1 MRGTLLSPAFR
12 AITLSRMVNPMPALT
27 IPVPDQAS
35 PALHAALYAEWQKFR
50 NKAAP
55 VAPEYIPPFIL
66 ASWERCREAGIT
78 TEANSIVRVDALLLE
93 QALRLNGDLL
103 CSARSIMDK
112 LFSVVR
118 ATRCSIS
125 LADGSGLV
133 LHTLRSE
140 GDGPDVLPG
149 QIATEAVSGTNGI
162 GTCLVE
168 RKTVTIIGAQHY
180 CARHHVWSCTASP
193 IQYEGGT
200 LAGVLNV
207 SIAREHYHPH
217 TRGMVEAS
225 AHAIA
230 EQLRLRATLG
240 KQRAIMEVLD
250 EGVLE
255 IDASGG
261 IRSANGRGL
270 SMLGF
275 EALPPHLQL
284 RDIMLSETVRRDIL
298 DVRERFQ
305 DREAPLHT
313 ANGTLPCVLSYA
325 PLGTGKGGVLA
336 LRESRRLCGFAARA
350 IGAAVY
356 TLDDIPGDSPAII
369 QAKNEIRSAAG
380 HDAPVLL
387 IGEEGTGRHGF
398 AQAIHNAGRR
408 REAPFVAVH
417 CGSLPRSLM
426 RNELF
431 GSGGE
436 GGRPGKCE
444 LADGGTLFLDD
455 AEALP
460 LTAQLGLVRLL
471 RDGET
476 ARVGGR
482 QSRMVN
488 VRFIIGAG
496 THLAEA
502 VREGLFL
509 EELHQL
515 SRGCI
520 VTIPPLRERRS
531 DMEALAGRC
540 LSRFAQA
547 LGKQPKHLAPEAMNA
562 LFRYPWPGNFRE
574 LETVLE
580 RAVTLAEGDVIR
592 LSDLPARISGMPK
605 ASAPSGRPLPGHETE
620 RLLAALEQT
629 AGNVR
634 EAAKLLGISR
644 GGFYVKLKKL
654 GLNPDEYR

>member
-1 MRGTLLSPAFR
+1 
-12 AITLSRMVNPMPALT
+12 MPALM
-27 IPVPDQAS
+27 IQAPDQAS

-50 NKAAP
+50 DGTAP
-55 VAPEYIPPFIL
+55 VDPEYIPPFIL
-66 ASWERCREAGIT
+66 ASWERCRESGIT

-93 QALRLNGDLL
+93 QAQRLNSDLL

-125 LADGSGLV
+125 LTDGSGLV

-168 RKTVTIIGAQHY
+168 QETVTIIGAQHY

-193 IQYEGGT
+193 NGT

-207 SIAREHYHPH
+207 SIARESYHLH

-230 EQLRLRATLG
+230 EQLHLRAALG
-240 KQRAIMEVLD
+240 RQRAIMEVLD
-250 EGVLE
+250 EGILE
-255 IDASGG
+255 VGASGE
-261 IRSANGRGL
+261 IHSANGRGL
-270 SMLGF
+270 SMLGL
-275 EALPPHLQL
+275 EALPPHLHL
-284 RDIMLSETVRRDIL
+284 RDAVLSEAVRRDIL
-298 DVRERFQ
+298 DEHNAFQ
-305 DREAPLHT
+305 DREALLHT
-313 ANGTLPCVLSYA
+313 ANGTLPCVLSFA
-325 PLGTGKGGVLA
+325 PLGMGKGGVLA
-336 LRESRRLCGFAARA
+336 LRESRRLCGFAART
-350 IGAAVY
+350 IGAGAVY
-356 TLDDIPGDSPAII
+356 ALADIPRDSPASA
-369 QAKNEIRSAAG
+369 QAREALRRAAR

-387 IGEEGTGRHGF
+387 TGEEGTERHGF

-408 REAPFVAVH
+408 WEAPFVAVH
-417 CGSLPRSLM
+417 CGGIPRSLM
-426 RNELF
+426 RSELF
-431 GSGGE
+431 GFDGE

-444 LADGGTLFLDD
+444 LADGGTLFLDGV
-455 AEALP
+455 EALP
-460 LTAQLGLVRLL
+460 LTAQMGIVRLL
-471 RDGET
+471 RGGET
-476 ARVGGR
+476 ARVGGGQGR
-482 QSRMVN
+482 TVN
-488 VRFIIGAG
+488 VRLIAGAG
-496 THLAEA
+496 PGLSEA

-509 EELHQL
+509 KELHEL
-515 SRGCI
+515 LREY
-520 VTIPPLRERRS
+520 TITVPPLRERRS
-531 DMEALAGRC
+531 DIEALAARC
-540 LSRFAQA
+540 ASRFAQA
-547 LGKQPKHLAPEAMNA
+547 LGKQPKPIAPEAMEA
-562 LFRYPWPGNFRE
+562 LLRYSWPGNVRE

-580 RAVTLAEGDVIR
+580 RAVALAEGDVIG
-592 LSDLPARISGMPK
+592 LSDLHARIS
-605 ASAPSGRPLPGHETE
+605 AAEVSAPTGKPLPGHEAK
-620 RLLAALEQT
+620 RLLAALERT

>member
-1 MRGTLLSPAFR
+1 
-12 AITLSRMVNPMPALT
+12 MPALM
-27 IPVPDQAS
+27 IQAPDQAS

-50 NKAAP
+50 DGTAP
-55 VAPEYIPPFIL
+55 VDPEYIPPFIL
-66 ASWERCREAGIT
+66 ASWERCRESGIT

-93 QALRLNGDLL
+93 QAQRLNSDLL

-112 LFSVVR
+112 LFAVVR

-125 LADGSGLV
+125 LTDGSGLV

-193 IQYEGGT
+193 IRYEDGT

-207 SIAREHYHPH
+207 SIARESYHLH

-230 EQLRLRATLG
+230 EQLHLRAALG
-240 KQRAIMEVLD
+240 RQRAIMEVLD
-250 EGVLE
+250 EGILE
-255 IDASGG
+255 VGASGE
-261 IRSANGRGL
+261 IHSANGRGL
-270 SMLGF
+270 SMLGL
-275 EALPPHLQL
+275 EAL
-284 RDIMLSETVRRDIL
+284 LSEAVRRDIL
-298 DVRERFQ
+298 DEHNAFQ
-305 DREAPLHT
+305 DREALLHT
-313 ANGTLPCVLSYA
+313 ANGTLPCVLSFA
-325 PLGTGKGGVLA
+325 PLGMGKGGVLA
-336 LRESRRLCGFAARA
+336 LRESRRLCGFAART
-350 IGAAVY
+350 IGAGAVY
-356 TLDDIPGDSPAII
+356 ALDDIPGDSPAIA
-369 QAKNEIRSAAG
+369 QAREALRRAAR

-387 IGEEGTGRHGF
+387 TGEEGTERHGF

-417 CGSLPRSLM
+417 CGGIPRSLM
-426 RNELF
+426 RSELF
-431 GSGGE
+431 GFDGE

-444 LADGGTLFLDD
+444 LADGGTLFLDGV
-455 AEALP
+455 EALP
-460 LTAQLGLVRLL
+460 LTAQMGIVRLL
-471 RDGET
+471 RGGET
-476 ARVGGR
+476 ARVGGGQGR
-482 QSRMVN
+482 TVN
-488 VRFIIGAG
+488 VRLIAGAG
-496 THLAEA
+496 PGLSEA

-509 EELHQL
+509 KELHEL
-515 SRGCI
+515 LREY
-520 VTIPPLRERRS
+520 TITVPPLRERRS
-531 DMEALAGRC
+531 DIEALAARC
-540 LSRFAQA
+540 ASRFAQA
-547 LGKQPKHLAPEAMNA
+547 LGKQPKPIAPEAMEA
-562 LFRYPWPGNFRE
+562 LLRYSWPGNVRE

-580 RAVTLAEGDVIR
+580 RAVALAEGDVIG
-592 LSDLPARISGMPK
+592 LSDLHARIS
-605 ASAPSGRPLPGHETE
+605 AAEVSAPTGKPLPGHEAK
-620 RLLAALEQT
+620 RLLAALERT

>member
-1 MRGTLLSPAFR
+1 
-12 AITLSRMVNPMPALT
+12 MPSLMIQA
-27 IPVPDQAS
+27 PDQAS

-50 NKAAP
+50 DGTAP
-55 VAPEYIPPFIL
+55 VDPEYIPPFIL
-66 ASWERCREAGIT
+66 ASWERCRESGIT

-93 QALRLNGDLL
+93 QALRLNSDLL

-125 LADGSGLV
+125 LTDGSGLV

-193 IQYEGGT
+193 NGT

-207 SIAREHYHPH
+207 SIARESYHLH

-230 EQLRLRATLG
+230 EQLHLRAALG
-240 KQRAIMEVLD
+240 RQRAIMEVLD
-250 EGVLE
+250 EGILE
-255 IDASGG
+255 VGASGE
-261 IRSANGRGL
+261 IHSANGRGL
-270 SMLGF
+270 SMLGL
-275 EALPPHLQL
+275 EALPPHLHL
-284 RDIMLSETVRRDIL
+284 RDTVLSEAVRRDIL
-298 DVRERFQ
+298 DEHNAFQ
-305 DREAPLHT
+305 DREALLHT
-313 ANGTLPCVLSYA
+313 ANGTLPCVLSFA
-325 PLGTGKGGVLA
+325 PLGMGKGGVLA
-336 LRESRRLCGFAARA
+336 LRESRRLCGFAART
-350 IGAAVY
+350 IGAGAVY
-356 TLDDIPGDSPAII
+356 ALDDIPGDSPAIA
-369 QAKNEIRSAAG
+369 QAREALRRAAR

-387 IGEEGTGRHGF
+387 TGEEGTERHGF

-408 REAPFVAVH
+408 WEAPFVAVH
-417 CGSLPRSLM
+417 CGGIPRSLM
-426 RNELF
+426 RSELF
-431 GSGGE
+431 GFDGE

-444 LADGGTLFLDD
+444 LADGGTLFLDGV
-455 AEALP
+455 EALP
-460 LTAQLGLVRLL
+460 LTAQMGIVRLL
-471 RDGET
+471 RGGET
-476 ARVGGR
+476 ARVGGGQGR
-482 QSRMVN
+482 TVN
-488 VRFIIGAG
+488 VRLIAGAG
-496 THLAEA
+496 PGLSEA

-509 EELHQL
+509 KELHEL
-515 SRGCI
+515 LREY
-520 VTIPPLRERRS
+520 TITVPPLRERRS
-531 DMEALAGRC
+531 DIEALAARC
-540 LSRFAQA
+540 ASRFAQA
-547 LGKQPKHLAPEAMNA
+547 LGKQPKPIAPEAMEA
-562 LFRYPWPGNFRE
+562 LLRYSWPGNVRE

-580 RAVTLAEGDVIR
+580 RAVALAEGDVIG
-592 LSDLPARISGMPK
+592 LSDLHARIS
-605 ASAPSGRPLPGHETE
+605 AAEVSAPTGKPLPGHEAK
-620 RLLAALEQT
+620 RLLAALERT

>member
-1 MRGTLLSPAFR
+1 
-12 AITLSRMVNPMPALT
+12 MPALM
-27 IPVPDQAS
+27 IQAPDQAS

-50 NKAAP
+50 DGTAP
-55 VAPEYIPPFIL
+55 VDPEYIPPFIL
-66 ASWERCREAGIT
+66 ASWERCRESGIT

-93 QALRLNGDLL
+93 QAQRLNSDLL

-125 LADGSGLV
+125 LTDGSGLV

-193 IQYEGGT
+193 IRYEDGT

-207 SIAREHYHPH
+207 SIARESYHLH

-230 EQLRLRATLG
+230 EQLHLRAALG
-240 KQRAIMEVLD
+240 RQRAIMEVLD
-250 EGVLE
+250 EGILE
-255 IDASGG
+255 VGASGE
-261 IRSANGRGL
+261 IHSANGRGL
-270 SMLGF
+270 SMLGL
-275 EALPPHLQL
+275 EAL
-284 RDIMLSETVRRDIL
+284 LSEAVRRDIL
-298 DVRERFQ
+298 DEHNAFQ
-305 DREAPLHT
+305 DREALLHT
-313 ANGTLPCVLSYA
+313 ANGTLPCVLSFA
-325 PLGTGKGGVLA
+325 PLGMGKGGVLA
-336 LRESRRLCGFAARA
+336 LRESRRLCGFAART
-350 IGAAVY
+350 IGAGAVY
-356 TLDDIPGDSPAII
+356 ALDDIPGDSPAIA
-369 QAKNEIRSAAG
+369 QAREALRRAAR

-387 IGEEGTGRHGF
+387 TGEEGTERHGF

-417 CGSLPRSLM
+417 CGGIPRSLM
-426 RNELF
+426 RSELF
-431 GSGGE
+431 GFDGE

-444 LADGGTLFLDD
+444 LADGGTLFLDGV
-455 AEALP
+455 EALP
-460 LTAQLGLVRLL
+460 LTAQMGIVRLL
-471 RDGET
+471 RGGET
-476 ARVGGR
+476 ARVGGGQGR
-482 QSRMVN
+482 TVN
-488 VRFIIGAG
+488 VRLIAGAG
-496 THLAEA
+496 PGLSEA

-509 EELHQL
+509 KELHEL
-515 SRGCI
+515 LREY
-520 VTIPPLRERRS
+520 TITVPPLRERRS
-531 DMEALAGRC
+531 DIEALAARC
-540 LSRFAQA
+540 ASRFAQA
-547 LGKQPKHLAPEAMNA
+547 LGKQPKPIAPEAMEA
-562 LFRYPWPGNFRE
+562 LLRYSWPGNVRE

-580 RAVTLAEGDVIR
+580 RAVALAEGDVIG
-592 LSDLPARISGMPK
+592 LSDLHARIS
-605 ASAPSGRPLPGHETE
+605 AAEVSAPTGKPLPGHEAK
-620 RLLAALEQT
+620 RLLAALERT

>member
-1 MRGTLLSPAFR
+1 
-12 AITLSRMVNPMPALT
+12 MPALM
-27 IPVPDQAS
+27 IQAPDQAS

-50 NKAAP
+50 DGTAP
-55 VAPEYIPPFIL
+55 VDPEYIPPFIL
-66 ASWERCREAGIT
+66 ASWERCRESGIT

-93 QALRLNGDLL
+93 QAQRLNSDLL

-125 LADGSGLV
+125 LTDGSGLV

-193 IQYEGGT
+193 IRYEDGT

-207 SIAREHYHPH
+207 SIARESYHLH

-230 EQLRLRATLG
+230 EQLHLRAALG
-240 KQRAIMEVLD
+240 RQRAIMEVLD
-250 EGVLE
+250 EGILE
-255 IDASGG
+255 VGASGE
-261 IRSANGRGL
+261 IHSANGRGL
-270 SMLGF
+270 SMLGL
-275 EALPPHLQL
+275 EAL
-284 RDIMLSETVRRDIL
+284 LSEAVRRDIL
-298 DVRERFQ
+298 DEHNAFQ
-305 DREAPLHT
+305 DREALLHT
-313 ANGTLPCVLSYA
+313 ANGTLPCVLSFA
-325 PLGTGKGGVLA
+325 PLGMGKGGVLA
-336 LRESRRLCGFAARA
+336 LRESRRLCGFAART
-350 IGAAVY
+350 IGAGAVY
-356 TLDDIPGDSPAII
+356 ALDDIPGDSPAIA
-369 QAKNEIRSAAG
+369 QAREALRRAAR

-387 IGEEGTGRHGF
+387 TGEEGTERHGF

-417 CGSLPRSLM
+417 CGGIPRSLM
-426 RNELF
+426 RSELF
-431 GSGGE
+431 GFDGE

-444 LADGGTLFLDD
+444 LADGGTLFLDGV
-455 AEALP
+455 EALP
-460 LTAQLGLVRLL
+460 LTAQMGIVRLL
-471 RDGET
+471 RGGET
-476 ARVGGR
+476 ARVGGGQGR
-482 QSRMVN
+482 TVN
-488 VRFIIGAG
+488 VRLIAGAG
-496 THLAEA
+496 PGLSEA

-509 EELHQL
+509 KELHEL
-515 SRGCI
+515 LREY
-520 VTIPPLRERRS
+520 TITVPPLRERRS
-531 DMEALAGRC
+531 DIEALAARC
-540 LSRFAQA
+540 ASRFAQA
-547 LGKQPKHLAPEAMNA
+547 LGKQPKPIAPEAMEA
-562 LFRYPWPGNFRE
+562 LLRYSWPGNVRE

-580 RAVTLAEGDVIR
+580 RAVALAEGDVIG
-592 LSDLPARISGMPK
+592 LSDLHARIS
-605 ASAPSGRPLPGHETE
+605 AAEVSAPTGKPLPGHEAK
-620 RLLAALEQT
+620 RLLAALERT

-644 GGFYVKLKKL
+644 GGFYMKLKKL

>member
-1 MRGTLLSPAFR
+1 
-12 AITLSRMVNPMPALT
+12 MPALM
-27 IPVPDQAS
+27 IQAPDQAS

-50 NKAAP
+50 DGTAP
-55 VAPEYIPPFIL
+55 VDPEYIPPFIL
-66 ASWERCREAGIT
+66 ASWERCRESGIT

-93 QALRLNGDLL
+93 QAQRLNSDLL

-125 LADGSGLV
+125 LTDGSGLV

-193 IQYEGGT
+193 IRYEDGT

-207 SIAREHYHPH
+207 SIARESYHLH

-230 EQLRLRATLG
+230 EQLHLRAALG
-240 KQRAIMEVLD
+240 RQRAIMEVLD
-250 EGVLE
+250 EGILE
-255 IDASGG
+255 VGASGE
-261 IRSANGRGL
+261 IHSANGRGL
-270 SMLGF
+270 SMLGL
-275 EALPPHLQL
+275 EAL
-284 RDIMLSETVRRDIL
+284 LSEAVRRDIL
-298 DVRERFQ
+298 DEHNAFQ
-305 DREAPLHT
+305 DREALLHT
-313 ANGTLPCVLSYA
+313 ANGTLPCVLSFA
-325 PLGTGKGGVLA
+325 PLGMGKGGVLA
-336 LRESRRLCGFAARA
+336 LRESRRLCGFAART
-350 IGAAVY
+350 IGAGAVY
-356 TLDDIPGDSPAII
+356 ALDDIPGDSPAIA
-369 QAKNEIRSAAG
+369 QAREALRRAAR

-387 IGEEGTGRHGF
+387 TGEEGTERHGF

-417 CGSLPRSLM
+417 CGGIPRSLM
-426 RNELF
+426 RSELF
-431 GSGGE
+431 GFDGE

-444 LADGGTLFLDD
+444 LADGGTMFLIESLDGV
-455 AEALP
+455 EALP
-460 LTAQLGLVRLL
+460 LTAQMGIVRLL
-471 RDGET
+471 RGGET
-476 ARVGGR
+476 ARVGGGQGR
-482 QSRMVN
+482 TVN
-488 VRFIIGAG
+488 VRLIAGAG
-496 THLAEA
+496 PGLSEA

-509 EELHQL
+509 KELHEL
-515 SRGCI
+515 LREY
-520 VTIPPLRERRS
+520 TITVPPLRERRS
-531 DMEALAGRC
+531 DIEALAARC
-540 LSRFAQA
+540 ASRFAQA
-547 LGKQPKHLAPEAMNA
+547 LGKQPKPIAPEAMEA
-562 LFRYPWPGNFRE
+562 LLRYSWPGNVRE

-580 RAVTLAEGDVIR
+580 RAVALAEGDVIG
-592 LSDLPARISGMPK
+592 LSDLHARIS
-605 ASAPSGRPLPGHETE
+605 AAEVSAPTGKPLPGHEAK
-620 RLLAALEQT
+620 RLLAALERT

>member
-1 MRGTLLSPAFR
+1 
-12 AITLSRMVNPMPALT
+12 MPALM
-27 IPVPDQAS
+27 IQAPDQAS

-50 NKAAP
+50 DGTAP
-55 VAPEYIPPFIL
+55 VDPEYIPPFIL
-66 ASWERCREAGIT
+66 ASWERCRESGIT

-93 QALRLNGDLL
+93 QAQRLNSDLL

-125 LADGSGLV
+125 LTDGSGLV

-193 IQYEGGT
+193 NGT

-207 SIAREHYHPH
+207 SIARESYHLH

-230 EQLRLRATLG
+230 EQLHLRAALG
-240 KQRAIMEVLD
+240 RQRAIMEVLD
-250 EGVLE
+250 EGILE
-255 IDASGG
+255 VGSSGE
-261 IRSANGRGL
+261 IHSANGRGL
-270 SMLGF
+270 SMLGL
-275 EALPPHLQL
+275 EALPPHLHL
-284 RDIMLSETVRRDIL
+284 RDTVLSEAVRRDIL
-298 DVRERFQ
+298 DEHNAFQ
-305 DREAPLHT
+305 DREALLHT
-313 ANGTLPCVLSYA
+313 ANGTLPCVLSFA
-325 PLGTGKGGVLA
+325 PLGMGKGGVLA
-336 LRESRRLCGFAARA
+336 LRESRRLCGFAART
-350 IGAAVY
+350 IGAGAVY
-356 TLDDIPGDSPAII
+356 ALDDIPGDSPAIA
-369 QAKNEIRSAAG
+369 QAREALRRAAR

-387 IGEEGTGRHGF
+387 TGEEGTERHGF

-417 CGSLPRSLM
+417 CGGIPRSLM
-426 RNELF
+426 RSELF
-431 GSGGE
+431 GFDGE

-444 LADGGTLFLDD
+444 LADGGTLFLDGV
-455 AEALP
+455 EALP
-460 LTAQLGLVRLL
+460 LTAQMGIVRLL
-471 RDGET
+471 RGGET
-476 ARVGGR
+476 ARVGGGQGR
-482 QSRMVN
+482 TVN
-488 VRFIIGAG
+488 VRLIAGAG
-496 THLAEA
+496 PGLSEA

-509 EELHQL
+509 KELHEL
-515 SRGCI
+515 LREY
-520 VTIPPLRERRS
+520 TITVPPLRERRS
-531 DMEALAGRC
+531 DIEALAARC
-540 LSRFAQA
+540 ASRFAQA
-547 LGKQPKHLAPEAMNA
+547 LGKQPKPIAPEAMEA
-562 LFRYPWPGNFRE
+562 LLRYSWPGNVRE

-580 RAVTLAEGDVIR
+580 RAVALAEGDVIG
-592 LSDLPARISGMPK
+592 LSDLHARIS
-605 ASAPSGRPLPGHETE
+605 AAEVSAPTGKPLPGHEAK
-620 RLLAALEQT
+620 RLLAALERT

>member
-1 MRGTLLSPAFR
+1 
-12 AITLSRMVNPMPALT
+12 MPALM
-27 IPVPDQAS
+27 IQAPDQAS

-50 NKAAP
+50 DGTAP
-55 VAPEYIPPFIL
+55 VDPEYIPPFIL
-66 ASWERCREAGIT
+66 ASWERCRESGIT

-93 QALRLNGDLL
+93 QAQRLNSDLL

-125 LADGSGLV
+125 LTDGSGLV

-193 IQYEGGT
+193 IRYEDGT

-207 SIAREHYHPH
+207 SIARESYHLH

-230 EQLRLRATLG
+230 EQLHLRAALG
-240 KQRAIMEVLD
+240 RQRAIMEVLD
-250 EGVLE
+250 EGILE
-255 IDASGG
+255 VGASGE
-261 IRSANGRGL
+261 IHSANGRGL
-270 SMLGF
+270 SMLGL
-275 EALPPHLQL
+275 EAL
-284 RDIMLSETVRRDIL
+284 LSEAVRRDIL
-298 DVRERFQ
+298 DEHNAFQ
-305 DREAPLHT
+305 DREALLHT
-313 ANGTLPCVLSYA
+313 ANGTLPCVLSFA
-325 PLGTGKGGVLA
+325 PLGMGKGGVLA
-336 LRESRRLCGFAARA
+336 LRESRRLCGFAART
-350 IGAAVY
+350 IGAGAVY
-356 TLDDIPGDSPAII
+356 ALDDIPGDSPAIA
-369 QAKNEIRSAAG
+369 QAREALRRAAR

-387 IGEEGTGRHGF
+387 TGEEGTERHGF

-408 REAPFVAVH
+408 REASFVAVH
-417 CGSLPRSLM
+417 CGGIPRSLM
-426 RNELF
+426 RSELF
-431 GSGGE
+431 GFDGE

-444 LADGGTLFLDD
+444 LADGGTLFLDGV
-455 AEALP
+455 EALP
-460 LTAQLGLVRLL
+460 LTAQMGIVRLL
-471 RDGET
+471 RGGET
-476 ARVGGR
+476 ARVGGGQGR
-482 QSRMVN
+482 TVN
-488 VRFIIGAG
+488 VRLIAGAG
-496 THLAEA
+496 PGLSEA

-509 EELHQL
+509 KELHEL
-515 SRGCI
+515 LREY
-520 VTIPPLRERRS
+520 TITVPPLRERRS
-531 DMEALAGRC
+531 DIEALAARC
-540 LSRFAQA
+540 ASRFAQA
-547 LGKQPKHLAPEAMNA
+547 LGKQPKPIAPEAMEA
-562 LFRYPWPGNFRE
+562 LLRYSWPGNVRE

-580 RAVTLAEGDVIR
+580 RAVALAEGDVIG
-592 LSDLPARISGMPK
+592 LSDLHARIS
-605 ASAPSGRPLPGHETE
+605 AAEVSAPTGKPLPGHEAK
-620 RLLAALEQT
+620 RLLAALERT
-629 AGNVR
+629 AGDVR

>member
-1 MRGTLLSPAFR
+1 
-12 AITLSRMVNPMPALT
+12 MPALM
-27 IPVPDQAS
+27 IQAPDQAS

-50 NKAAP
+50 DGTAP
-55 VAPEYIPPFIL
+55 VDPEYIPPFIL
-66 ASWERCREAGIT
+66 ASWERCRESGIT

-93 QALRLNGDLL
+93 QAQRLNSDLL

-125 LADGSGLV
+125 LTDGSGLV

-140 GDGPDVLPG
+140 GGPDVLPG

-193 IQYEGGT
+193 IRYEDGT

-207 SIAREHYHPH
+207 SIARESYHLH

-230 EQLRLRATLG
+230 EQLHLRAALG
-240 KQRAIMEVLD
+240 RQRAIMEVLD
-250 EGVLE
+250 EGILE
-255 IDASGG
+255 VGASGE
-261 IRSANGRGL
+261 IHSANGRGL
-270 SMLGF
+270 SMLGL
-275 EALPPHLQL
+275 EALPPHLHL
-284 RDIMLSETVRRDIL
+284 RDAVPSEAVRRDIL
-298 DVRERFQ
+298 DEHNAFQ
-305 DREAPLHT
+305 DREALLHT
-313 ANGTLPCVLSYA
+313 ANGTLPCVLSFA
-325 PLGTGKGGVLA
+325 PLGMGKGGVLA
-336 LRESRRLCGFAARA
+336 LRESRRLCGFAART
-350 IGAAVY
+350 IGAGAVY
-356 TLDDIPGDSPAII
+356 ALDDIPGDSPAIA
-369 QAKNEIRSAAG
+369 QAREALRRAAR

-387 IGEEGTGRHGF
+387 TGEEGTERHGF

-417 CGSLPRSLM
+417 CGGIPRSLM
-426 RNELF
+426 RSELF
-431 GSGGE
+431 GFDGE

-444 LADGGTLFLDD
+444 LADGGTLFLDGV
-455 AEALP
+455 EALP
-460 LTAQLGLVRLL
+460 LTAQMGIVRLL
-471 RDGET
+471 RGGET
-476 ARVGGR
+476 ARVGGGQGR
-482 QSRMVN
+482 TVN
-488 VRFIIGAG
+488 VRLIAGAG
-496 THLAEA
+496 PGLSEA

-509 EELHQL
+509 KELHEL
-515 SRGCI
+515 LREY
-520 VTIPPLRERRS
+520 TITVPPLRERRS
-531 DMEALAGRC
+531 DIEALAARC
-540 LSRFAQA
+540 ASRFAQA
-547 LGKQPKHLAPEAMNA
+547 LGKQPKPIAPEAMEA
-562 LFRYPWPGNFRE
+562 LLRYSWPGNVRE

-580 RAVTLAEGDVIR
+580 RAVALAEGDVIG
-592 LSDLPARISGMPK
+592 LSDLHARIS
-605 ASAPSGRPLPGHETE
+605 AAEVSAPTGKPLPGHEAK
-620 RLLAALEQT
+620 RLLAALERT

>member
-1 MRGTLLSPAFR
+1 
-12 AITLSRMVNPMPALT
+12 MPALM
-27 IPVPDQAS
+27 IQAPDQAS

-50 NKAAP
+50 DGTAP
-55 VAPEYIPPFIL
+55 VDPEYIPPFIL
-66 ASWERCREAGIT
+66 ASWERCRESGIT

-93 QALRLNGDLL
+93 QAQRLNSDLL

-125 LADGSGLV
+125 LTDGSGLV

-149 QIATEAVSGTNGI
+149 QIATETVSGTNGI

-168 RKTVTIIGAQHY
+168 QETVTIIGAQHY

-193 IQYEGGT
+193 IRYEDGT

-207 SIAREHYHPH
+207 SIARESYHLH

-230 EQLRLRATLG
+230 EQLH
-240 KQRAIMEVLD
+240 QRAIMEVLD
-250 EGVLE
+250 EGILE
-255 IDASGG
+255 VGASGE
-261 IRSANGRGL
+261 IHSANGRGL
-270 SMLGF
+270 SMLGL
-275 EALPPHLQL
+275 EALPPHLHLQ
-284 RDIMLSETVRRDIL
+284 DAVLSEAVRRDIL
-298 DVRERFQ
+298 DEHNAFQ
-305 DREAPLHT
+305 DREALLHT
-313 ANGTLPCVLSYA
+313 ANGTLPCVLSFA
-325 PLGTGKGGVLA
+325 PLGMGKGGVLA
-336 LRESRRLCGFAARA
+336 LRESRRLCGFAART
-350 IGAAVY
+350 IGAGAVY
-356 TLDDIPGDSPAII
+356 ALDDIPGDSPAIA
-369 QAKNEIRSAAG
+369 QAREALRRAAR

-387 IGEEGTGRHGF
+387 TGEEGTERHGF

-417 CGSLPRSLM
+417 CGGIPRSLM
-426 RNELF
+426 RSELF
-431 GSGGE
+431 GFDGE

-444 LADGGTLFLDD
+444 LADGGTLFLDGV
-455 AEALP
+455 EALP
-460 LTAQLGLVRLL
+460 LTAQMGIVRLL
-471 RDGET
+471 RGGET
-476 ARVGGR
+476 ARVGGGQGR
-482 QSRMVN
+482 TVN
-488 VRFIIGAG
+488 VRLIAGAG
-496 THLAEA
+496 PGLSEA

-509 EELHQL
+509 KELHEL
-515 SRGCI
+515 LREY
-520 VTIPPLRERRS
+520 TITVPPLRERRS
-531 DMEALAGRC
+531 DIEALAARC
-540 LSRFAQA
+540 ASRFAQA
-547 LGKQPKHLAPEAMNA
+547 LGKQPKPIAPEAMEA
-562 LFRYPWPGNFRE
+562 LLRYSWPGNVRE

-580 RAVTLAEGDVIR
+580 RAVALAEGDVIG
-592 LSDLPARISGMPK
+592 LSDLHARIS
-605 ASAPSGRPLPGHETE
+605 AAEVSAPTGKPLPGHEAK
-620 RLLAALEQT
+620 RLLAALERT

>member
-1 MRGTLLSPAFR
+1 
-12 AITLSRMVNPMPALT
+12 MPALM
-27 IPVPDQAS
+27 IQAPDQAS

-50 NKAAP
+50 DGTAP
-55 VAPEYIPPFIL
+55 VDPEYIPPFIL
-66 ASWERCREAGIT
+66 ASWERCRESGIT

-93 QALRLNGDLL
+93 QAQRLNSDLL

-125 LADGSGLV
+125 LTDGSGLV

-193 IQYEGGT
+193 IRYEDGT

-207 SIAREHYHPH
+207 SIARESYHLH

-230 EQLRLRATLG
+230 EQLHLRAALG
-240 KQRAIMEVLD
+240 RQRAIMEVLD
-250 EGVLE
+250 EGILE
-255 IDASGG
+255 VGASGE
-261 IRSANGRGL
+261 IHSANGRGL
-270 SMLGF
+270 SMLGL
-275 EALPPHLQL
+275 EAL
-284 RDIMLSETVRRDIL
+284 LSEAVRRDIL
-298 DVRERFQ
+298 DEHNAFQ
-305 DREAPLHT
+305 DREALLHT
-313 ANGTLPCVLSYA
+313 ANGTLPCVLSFA
-325 PLGTGKGGVLA
+325 PLGMGKGGVLA
-336 LRESRRLCGFAARA
+336 LRESRRLCGFAART
-350 IGAAVY
+350 IGAGAVY
-356 TLDDIPGDSPAII
+356 ALDDIPGDSPAIA
-369 QAKNEIRSAAG
+369 QAREALRRAAR

-387 IGEEGTGRHGF
+387 TGEEGTERHGF

-417 CGSLPRSLM
+417 CGGIPRSLM
-426 RNELF
+426 RSELF
-431 GSGGE
+431 GFDGE

-444 LADGGTLFLDD
+444 LADGGTMFLDGV
-455 AEALP
+455 EALP
-460 LTAQLGLVRLL
+460 LTAQMGIVRLL
-471 RDGET
+471 RGGET
-476 ARVGGR
+476 ARVGGGQGR
-482 QSRMVN
+482 TVN
-488 VRFIIGAG
+488 VRLIAGAG
-496 THLAEA
+496 PGLSEA

-509 EELHQL
+509 KELHEL
-515 SRGCI
+515 LREY
-520 VTIPPLRERRS
+520 TITVPPLRERRS
-531 DMEALAGRC
+531 DIEALAARC
-540 LSRFAQA
+540 ASRFAQA
-547 LGKQPKHLAPEAMNA
+547 LGKQPKPIAPEAMEA
-562 LFRYPWPGNFRE
+562 LLRYSWPGNVRE

-580 RAVTLAEGDVIR
+580 RAVALAEGDVIG
-592 LSDLPARISGMPK
+592 LSDLHARIS
-605 ASAPSGRPLPGHETE
+605 AAEVSAPTGKPLPGHEAK
-620 RLLAALEQT
+620 RLLAALERT

>member
-1 MRGTLLSPAFR
+1 
-12 AITLSRMVNPMPALT
+12 MPALM
-27 IPVPDQAS
+27 IQAPDQAS

-50 NKAAP
+50 DGTAP
-55 VAPEYIPPFIL
+55 VDPEYIPPFIL
-66 ASWERCREAGIT
+66 ASWERCRESGIT

-93 QALRLNGDLL
+93 QAQRLNNDLL

-125 LADGSGLV
+125 LTDGSGLV

-193 IQYEGGT
+193 NGT

-207 SIAREHYHPH
+207 SIARESYHLH

-230 EQLRLRATLG
+230 EQLHLRAALG
-240 KQRAIMEVLD
+240 RQRAIMEVLD
-250 EGVLE
+250 EGILE
-255 IDASGG
+255 VGASGE
-261 IRSANGRGL
+261 IHSANGRGL
-270 SMLGF
+270 SMLGL
-275 EALPPHLQL
+275 EALPPHLHL
-284 RDIMLSETVRRDIL
+284 RDAVLSEAVRRDIL
-298 DVRERFQ
+298 DEHNAFQ
-305 DREAPLHT
+305 DREALLHT
-313 ANGTLPCVLSYA
+313 ANGTLPCVLSFA
-325 PLGTGKGGVLA
+325 PLGMGKGGVLA
-336 LRESRRLCGFAARA
+336 LRESRRLCGFAART
-350 IGAAVY
+350 IGAGAVY
-356 TLDDIPGDSPAII
+356 ALDDIPGDSPAIA
-369 QAKNEIRSAAG
+369 QAREALRRAAR

-387 IGEEGTGRHGF
+387 TGEEGTERHGF

-408 REAPFVAVH
+408 WEAPFVAVH
-417 CGSLPRSLM
+417 CGGIPRSLM
-426 RNELF
+426 RSELF
-431 GSGGE
+431 GFDGE

-444 LADGGTLFLDD
+444 LADGGTLFLDGV
-455 AEALP
+455 EALP
-460 LTAQLGLVRLL
+460 LTAQMGIVRLL
-471 RDGET
+471 RGGET
-476 ARVGGR
+476 ARVGGGQGR
-482 QSRMVN
+482 TVN
-488 VRFIIGAG
+488 VRLIAGAG
-496 THLAEA
+496 PGLSEA

-509 EELHQL
+509 KELHEL
-515 SRGCI
+515 LREY
-520 VTIPPLRERRS
+520 TITVPPLRERRS
-531 DMEALAGRC
+531 DIEALAARC
-540 LSRFAQA
+540 ASRFAQA
-547 LGKQPKHLAPEAMNA
+547 LGKQPKPIAPEAMEA
-562 LFRYPWPGNFRE
+562 LLRYSWPGNVRE

-580 RAVTLAEGDVIR
+580 RAVALAEGDVIG
-592 LSDLPARISGMPK
+592 LSDLHARIS
-605 ASAPSGRPLPGHETE
+605 AAEVSAPTGKPLPGHEAK
-620 RLLAALEQT
+620 RLLAALERT